1 MRKITNWR
9 NNLLQGLLALF
20 LTFTMSSQSWGQAL
34 IEENFDYTIGSLLTA
49 NGWTAHSGTGTESIT
64 VTDGLSFTHYAGS
77 GIGGAALL
85 DNTGEDVNRTFTV
98 QTSGSI
104 YAALIVKTSATNSEG
119 YFFHF
124 GQNPWNTTYSTRL
137 WVKATG
143 DALGIGASVATW
155 VPITPDTPTLV
166 VVKYNIDTKES
177 SLYVFNTLPT
187 SEPATADATYT
198 ETSAT
203 TIGGI
208 GLRQFNAAENVI
220 VDGIR
225 VATTWADAVPVYTPS
240 VDTDILTFSLS
251 EQSADATINTTDHT
265 VSIEVVAGTDVTAL
279 VPTIT
284 LSEGATINPA
294 SGVAQDFTAPVVY
307 TVTAEDGTTNQAW
320 TVTVTVAAL
329 PSSEAEIL
337 TFSFVEEV
345 SGAVINSEA
354 ATITSLVEWDADLT
368 KLEPTITVSVGAQV
382 TATVLPVDFSSPV
395 VYRVTAQDLTTTKD
409 WTVTV
414 TKDAEPNHAAEITA
428 FELTQLSAAVV
439 INSETA
445 TITGVLVAGTDVT
458 GLTPT
463 LTLSEGATYTPSG
476 AQDFTN
482 AVVYTVTAQD
492 GETTKDWTVTLTVL
506 EIESVTIHDIQFTED
521 ASGDSPLIN
530 QVVKTKGV
538 VTALEA
544 KAFYLQD
551 GAGAWNSVYVYQNA
565 APTVV
570 VGDSILIEGKIS
582 EYNKLTEITNPV
594 ITVLNSGNAVAAA
607 TALSVADFK
616 QEMYEGVLVTI
627 SNVTCVSEVVS
638 KNWKVKA
645 VASTDTVIVRNGI
658 FDYTPV
664 LGQVFV
670 SITGFGGQYKT
681 DYQLFPRSAED
692 IVITSV
698 FDEQLA
704 LVNIYPN
711 PVESELK
718 LDNLDGV
725 SSIMIS
731 NILGQTMKT
740 LTVNSSAMNIDLSKL
755 NNGIYVVTLK
765 SVDGTTRSERIIKK

>member
-1 MRKITNWR
+1 MKK
-9 NNLLQGLLALF
+9 
-20 LTFTMSSQSWGQAL
+20 
-34 IEENFDYTIGSLLTA
+34 LLTLFVMFIA
-49 NGWTAHSGTGTESIT
+49 IGAFNAFSQATDIFFSEYIEGSSNNKALEIFNGTGADVDLSIYSVKLAGNGGAWGTTLTLTGTLADGDVYVIYNSQAAAEIVNVGDIAST
-64 VTDGLSFTHYAGS
+64 VTYYNGD
-77 GIGGAALL
+77 
-85 DNTGEDVNRTFTV
+85 
-98 QTSGSI
+98 
-104 YAALIVKTSATNSEG
+104 
-119 YFFHF
+119 
-124 GQNPWNTTYSTRL
+124 
-137 WVKATG
+137 
-143 DALGIGASVATW
+143 DALGLFKNDV
-155 VPITPDTPTLV
+155 L
-166 VVKYNIDTKES
+166 ID
-177 SLYVFNTLPT
+177 
-187 SEPATADATYT
+187 
-198 ETSAT
+198 
-203 TIGGI
+203 GI
-208 GLRQFNAAENVI
+208 GVQGTDPGTAWDVAGVTTAMLDHTMIRKSTIASGNTDWAAAAGTDADNSEWIVNAKDDFTNLGTHTFEGGA
-220 VDGIR
+220 
-225 VATTWADAVPVYTPS
+225 PS
-240 VDTDILTFSLS
+240 TETDILTFSLS

-445 TITGVLVAGTDVT
+445 TITGALVAGTDVT